1 MTSWLDGFAKLHS
14 FKMKGS
20 EVLFSGAMLKSP
32 NYVASVEAGELVPMI
47 TLNRFE
53 TEEEEWSYWE
63 DVSGL
68 VLEAVLVFLIII
80 LVGVTFYCLGKKKR
94 NREEDKEL
102 GDPEPPNYEDV
113 MKKDKEELENLK
125 DLPSY
130 LEAINVKKSYVQTV

>member
-1 MTSWLDGFAKLHS
+1 MNSMAVDTESMRIYWENYQRSLDGDPLDS
-14 FKMKGS
+14 S
-20 EVLFSGAMLKSP
+20 DLFRDHL
-32 NYVASVEAGELVPMI
+32 
-47 TLNRFE
+47 
-53 TEEEEWSYWE
+53 EEEWSYWA

-94 NREEDKEL
+94 NRDEDKEL